1 MATKFKRKKMIL
13 LIDNYDSFVYNIYEY
28 VRILGSEEVVCRR
41 NDEITLDEIRK
52 MRPSKIILSPGPKH
66 PRDSGICLE
75 ILRENLDIELDAPI
89 LGVCLGHQAI
99 GLSFGSEISRLQTPR
114 HGKSSKMQILKDSP
128 LFSGLPLEFDVMRY
142 HSLYVSEKALPN
154 ELEILAKSADD
165 GIIMAFRHKTREIY
179 GVQFHPES
187 YFTQYGKKIIANFLN
202 LNQKENKMSDFAPFM
217 TKLQKNYP
225 LDSSDYEVICE
236 SLHEKDYDIVQLAG
250 LLVLISEKSLY
261 PDSLAALVKNILKY
275 SNTFVDDRANFDIVG
290 TGGDK
295 LRTINI
301 STATAFILAAMG
313 VRVSKHGNGAI
324 TSKSGSSD
332 VLRELGVKLNA
343 NLDENRA
350 LQDKT
355 GLMFLHAPF
364 FHPIVG
370 EVREVRNRLKIGSVF
385 NVLGPLLN
393 PNLNLRYQIMGNY
406 LGEINELLAKTLLN
420 LGRKHAIVAHG
431 MDGMDEISLCD
442 ETLIHEV
449 KDGRILEYKITPEQF
464 GFTRAFHKDIE
475 GSSARENAD
484 VLRATLRGEISG
496 AKFDIV
502 VLNAMFGLYVANKF
516 SSPMQA
522 KEPIIRAIKSGAVWE
537 YFQKYI
543 AKFA

>member
-1 MATKFKRKKMIL
+1 
-13 LIDNYDSFVYNIYEY
+13 
-28 VRILGSEEVVCRR
+28 
-41 NDEITLDEIRK
+41 
-52 MRPSKIILSPGPKH
+52 
-66 PRDSGICLE
+66 
-75 ILRENLDIELDAPI
+75 
-89 LGVCLGHQAI
+89 
-99 GLSFGSEISRLQTPR
+99 
-114 HGKSSKMQILKDSP
+114 
-128 LFSGLPLEFDVMRY
+128 
-142 HSLYVSEKALPN
+142 
-154 ELEILAKSADD
+154 
-165 GIIMAFRHKTREIY
+165 
-179 GVQFHPES
+179 
-187 YFTQYGKKIIANFLN
+187 
-202 LNQKENKMSDFAPFM
+202 MSDFAPFM

-236 SLHEKDYDIVQLAG
+236 SLHKKDYDIVQLAG

-275 SNTFVDDRANFDIVG
+275 SNTFVDDHANFDIVG
-290 TGGDK
+290 TGSDH

-301 STATAFILAAMG
+301 STATAFILVAMG
-313 VRVSKHGNGAI
+313 VRVSKHGNGAV

-420 LGRKHAIVAHG
+420 LGREHAIVAHG

-475 GSSARENAD
+475 GGSARENAD
-484 VLRATLRGEISG
+484 VIRATLRGEISG

-502 VLNAMFGLYVANKF
+502 ILNAMFGLYVANKF

-543 AKFA
+543 ANFA

>member
-1 MATKFKRKKMIL
+1 MIL

-420 LGRKHAIVAHG
+420 LGREHAIVAHG

-543 AKFA
+543 ANFA

>member
-1 MATKFKRKKMIL
+1 MIL

-99 GLSFGSEISRLQTPR
+99 GLSFGGEISRLQTPR

-165 GIIMAFRHKTREIY
+165 GIIMALRHKTREIY

-475 GSSARENAD
+475 GGSAHENAD
-484 VLRATLRGEISG
+484 VIRATLRGEISG

-522 KEPIIRAIKSGAVWE
+522 KEQIISAIKSGVVWE

-543 AKFA
+543 ANFARAVRCQTY

>member
-1 MATKFKRKKMIL
+1 MIL

-28 VRILGSEEVVCRR
+28 ARILGSEEVVCKR

-75 ILRENLDIELDAPI
+75 ILRENLDIELGAPI

-99 GLSFGSEISRLQTPR
+99 GLSFGGEISRLQTPR

-128 LFSGLPLEFDVMRY
+128 LFSGLPREFDVMRY
-142 HSLYVSEKALPN
+142 HSLYVSENTLPKK
-154 ELEILAKSADD
+154 LEILAKSADD

-261 PDSLAALVKNILKY
+261 PDSLTALVKNILKY

-385 NVLGPLLN
+385 NVLGPLLD

-420 LGRKHAIVAHG
+420 LGREHAIVAHG

-464 GFTRAFHKDIE
+464 GFNRAFHKDIE
-475 GSSARENAD
+475 GGSARENAD

-502 VLNAMFGLYVANKF
+502 ILNAMFGLYVANKF

-543 AKFA
+543 ANFAQAVRCQTY